1 MILTCFEHKIWLQ
14 NRFVTKKWIKVYD
27 KSGGNGNVNKETR
40 IKALMLRSDLCD
52 FSDACIVVRGL
63 ITVTNP
69 DIAKKKKAT
78 AFKNNASVINC
89 IANIN
94 GIEIDNAED
103 LNVVMPMYIWTQ

>member
-1 MILTCFEHKIWLQ
+1 
-14 NRFVTKKWIKVYD
+14 
-27 KSGGNGNVNKETR
+27 
-40 IKALMLRSDLCD
+40 MLRSDLCD

-103 LNVVMPMYIWTQ
+103 LNVVMPMYI

>member
-69 DIAKKKKAT
+69 DIAKKKKKKKKQQHLKTMHQLLT
-78 AFKNNASVINC
+78 ALQILMV
-89 IANIN
+89 
-94 GIEIDNAED
+94 
-103 LNVVMPMYIWTQ
+103 